1 MTRSEVV
8 KRYLDAIGPG
18 VTSGQQCWAFERFCD
33 ELIEVGRQGRIAEG
47 QRIMGEFVED
57 ILAAEART

>member
-18 VTSGQQCWAFERFCD
+18 VTSGEQCWAFERFCD
-33 ELIEVGRQGRIAEG
+33 ELIEVGREGRIAEG
-47 QRIMGEFVED
+47 R
-57 ILAAEART
+57 AAISELVNDMLESQHV